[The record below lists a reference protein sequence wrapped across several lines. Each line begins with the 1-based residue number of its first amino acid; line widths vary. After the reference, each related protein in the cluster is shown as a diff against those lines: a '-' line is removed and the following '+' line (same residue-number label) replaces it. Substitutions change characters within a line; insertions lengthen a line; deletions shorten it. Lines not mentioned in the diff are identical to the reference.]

1 MKHTVAITAVGVLN
15 ALGAGLRGVSDG
27 LFAGDQG
34 GIVYSADFLVE
45 SSCYVAPV
53 RVSLPPCPLGF
64 QDVWS
69 RNAALSLA
77 VLEQIRDQVTAAIE
91 RFGAERVGVVMG
103 SSTSGIEEGE
113 NALRYRATS
122 GILPEGYSY
131 PRQQM
136 GTVSEIVS
144 KALGA
149 RGPSYCVSTAC
160 SSSAKVFK
168 SACNLISSGLC
179 DCVVVGGFDSLC
191 KLTTNGFSALELVSD
206 EVTNPFS
213 KNRKGITIG
222 EGGALLVLERHDEAQ
237 LDDTVVCIAGVGESS
252 DAYHIS
258 SPDPEGRGAIAAIK
272 AALAQARVEPNEIGY
287 INLHGTGTPH
297 NDSMEAR
304 AVSAVFSSDVP
315 CSSTKPLVGHM
326 LGASGATEVAFC
338 WMVLSDSGNRLPPH
352 IFDGAL
358 DPDLPA
364 LALVKPE
371 SLADRPIR
379 YALSNSFGFGGSNCA
394 VVLRR
399 GTS

>member
-1 MKHTVAITAVGVLN
+1 
-15 ALGAGLRGVSDG
+15 
-27 LFAGDQG
+27 
-34 GIVYSADFLVE
+34 
-45 SSCYVAPV
+45 
-53 RVSLPPCPLGF
+53 
-64 QDVWS
+64 
-69 RNAALSLA
+69 
-77 VLEQIRDQVTAAIE
+77 
-91 RFGAERVGVVMG
+91 
-103 SSTSGIEEGE
+103 
-113 NALRYRATS
+113 
-122 GILPEGYSY
+122 
-131 PRQQM
+131 
-136 GTVSEIVS
+136 
-144 KALGA
+144 
-149 RGPSYCVSTAC
+149 
-160 SSSAKVFK
+160 
-168 SACNLISSGLC
+168 
-179 DCVVVGGFDSLC
+179 VVGGFDSLC